1 MKLYLR
7 TMSEYERRMTVSS
20 TEDLLVMTS
29 AKIPAGVQLT
39 EILIAPEETQYADY
53 FHIFVCM
60 DSEVIYSGPYIG
72 EGINIKIED
81 SAYEDDRV
89 LLFSLSAS
97 FYPAELASVIYGT
110 FYTVII
116 RGDFIENWI
125 IADDTKVLSDDFVM
139 KWA

>member
-1 MKLYLR
+1 
-7 TMSEYERRMTVSS
+7 MSEYERRMTVSS

-53 FHIFVCM
+53 FHIFVCK

>member
-1 MKLYLR
+1 MGI
-7 TMSEYERRMTVSS
+7 TMSEYERKMTVSS

-60 DSEVIYSGPYIG
+60 DSEVIYSGPYVG
-72 EGINIKIED
+72 EGINIKID
-81 SAYEDDRV
+81 DRAYEEDRL

-97 FYPAELASVIYGT
+97 FYPP
-110 FYTVII
+110 
-116 RGDFIENWI
+116 NWPP
-125 IADDTKVLSDDFVM
+125 
-139 KWA
+139 

>member
-1 MKLYLR
+1 MK
-7 TMSEYERRMTVSS
+7 MT
-20 TEDLLVMTS
+20 EFCC
-29 AKIPAGVQLT
+29 
-39 EILIAPEETQYADY
+39 
-53 FHIFVCM
+53 FHV
-60 DSEVIYSGPYIG
+60 
-72 EGINIKIED
+72 
-81 SAYEDDRV
+81 RQ
-89 LLFSLSAS
+89 

>member
-1 MKLYLR
+1 MR

>member
-1 MKLYLR
+1 
-7 TMSEYERRMTVSS
+7 MSEYERRMTVSS

-60 DSEVIYSGPYIG
+60 DSEVIYSGPYVG

>member
-1 MKLYLR
+1 MR

-81 SAYEDDRV
+81 NAYEDDRV

>member
-1 MKLYLR
+1 
-7 TMSEYERRMTVSS
+7 MSEYERRMTVSS

-39 EILIAPEETQYADY
+39 EILIAPEETQYEDY

-81 SAYEDDRV
+81 SAYEEDRV

>member
-1 MKLYLR
+1 
-7 TMSEYERRMTVSS
+7 MSEYERRMTVSS

-60 DSEVIYSGPYIG
+60 DSEVVYSGPYIG

-125 IADDTKVLSDDFVM
+125 IADDTKVLSDDFVV

>member
-1 MKLYLR
+1 
-7 TMSEYERRMTVSS
+7 MSEYERRMTVSS

-125 IADDTKVLSDDFVM
+125 IADDTKVLSDDFVV

>member
-1 MKLYLR
+1 
-7 TMSEYERRMTVSS
+7 MSEYERRMTVSS

-110 FYTVII
+110 FYTVVI

>member
-1 MKLYLR
+1 
-7 TMSEYERRMTVSS
+7 MSEYERRMTVSS

>member
-1 MKLYLR
+1 
-7 TMSEYERRMTVSS
+7 MSEYERRMTVSS

-81 SAYEDDRV
+81 SAYEEDRV

>member
-1 MKLYLR
+1 MR

-81 SAYEDDRV
+81 SAYEEDRV

-97 FYPAELASVIYGT
+97 FYPAELASLIYGT

>member
-1 MKLYLR
+1 
-7 TMSEYERRMTVSS
+7 MSEYERRMTVSS

-89 LLFSLSAS
+89 LLLSLYAS

>member
-1 MKLYLR
+1 MR

-110 FYTVII
+110 FYTVVI

>member
-1 MKLYLR
+1 
-7 TMSEYERRMTVSS
+7 MSEYERRMTVSS

-53 FHIFVCM
+53 FHIFCCM
-60 DSEVIYSGPYIG
+60 DSEVIHSGTYIC
-72 EGINIKIED
+72 EGMNIKIED
-81 SAYEDDRV
+81 NAYEDDRV

>member
-72 EGINIKIED
+72 EGINIKMRI
-81 SAYEDDRV
+81 V
-89 LLFSLSAS
+89 L
-97 FYPAELASVIYGT
+97 
-110 FYTVII
+110 
-116 RGDFIENWI
+116 
-125 IADDTKVLSDDFVM
+125 
-139 KWA
+139 

>member
-1 MKLYLR
+1 
-7 TMSEYERRMTVSS
+7 MSEYERRMTVSS

-97 FYPAELASVIYGT
+97 FYPAELASVISYQ
-110 FYTVII
+110 
-116 RGDFIENWI
+116 
-125 IADDTKVLSDDFVM
+125 
-139 KWA
+139 

>member
-1 MKLYLR
+1 MR

-81 SAYEDDRV
+81 SAYEEDRV

>member
-1 MKLYLR
+1 MR

-39 EILIAPEETQYADY
+39 EILIAPEETKYADY

-81 SAYEDDRV
+81 SAYEEDRV

>member
-1 MKLYLR
+1 MGI
-7 TMSEYERRMTVSS
+7 TMSEYERKMTVSS

-60 DSEVIYSGPYIG
+60 DSEVIYSGPYVG
-72 EGINIKIED
+72 EGINIKID
-81 SAYEDDRV
+81 DRAYEEDRL

-97 FYPAELASVIYGT
+97 FYPAELAPVIYST
-110 FYTVII
+110 YYTVII
-116 RGDFIENWI
+116 RGVVQENWI
-125 IADDTKVLSDDFVM
+125 IADETKSLSDDFVSR
-139 KWA
+139 WV